1 MIHMKTAAAMQVVG
15 KGATLR
21 VSVPVSAE
29 NLHLIE
35 AQAERAGVS
44 RSAFLARLL
53 QLGLEAEQQRY
64 EQFAKKIRQYR
75 DCPDETEAD
84 RLGDEIGEMIFGR

>member
-1 MIHMKTAAAMQVVG
+1 MQVVG

-64 EQFAKKIRQYR
+64 
-75 DCPDETEAD
+75 
-84 RLGDEIGEMIFGR
+84 